1 MLVINFFLRIPM
13 SRKLKTNI
21 FYKLYLNIIS
31 SIALMPSIFLMLL
44 FGLSIL
50 TLNIDH
56 TDPDLIFPKATS
68 IKNIISPDSARS
80 LLSTISSGM
89 ITLMIF
95 SFTMVMVVLN
105 QTASNYSPRVLS
117 TLIGKKFHQV
127 ILGIYLG
134 TIAYAFM
141 VIASIESEVYK
152 FDIPILSVII
162 TAFLGILCLV
172 LFIIFIQ
179 SISSDIQIGN
189 IINKIYRK
197 TLKSM
202 DFVKTKIR
210 IPECQ
215 IPDMSDWE
223 VLESP
228 VSGYLDEVNDT
239 LLIKKAYCMD
249 ISIKMIVTVGQFVN
263 QKDPFFYVNRRLSE
277 SEQKDIFHAFVF
289 RHQEIVEQNYLYGFK
304 QLTEIAV
311 KALSPGINDPGTAI
325 QAIDR
330 LTDLFV
336 IRMEITGFLVLKDK
350 EEKTRFIYQPIPLE
364 DILYISFSSIKNY
377 TGSHV
382 PIMIKLLTLIKTL
395 ARNNQEEN
403 LTSILIASV
412 KDAIEQFM
420 PELKSK
426 TDKDIFVRSVEEFSA
441 QYPNHPTM
449 KEAIKLLEPLKV

>member
-1 MLVINFFLRIPM
+1 M
-13 SRKLKTNI
+13 SQKVKTNI

-44 FGLSIL
+44 LGLSIL

-56 TDPDLIFPKATS
+56 TNPDLIFPKVDS

-80 LLSTISSGM
+80 LLSTISTGM

-117 TLIGKKFHQV
+117 TLIEKKFHQV

-134 TIAYAFM
+134 TIANTFM
-141 VIASIESEVYK
+141 VMVSIESEAYE
-152 FDIPILSVII
+152 FDIPVLSLTI
-162 TAFLGILCLV
+162 TALLGILCLV

-189 IINKIYRK
+189 IINKIYRD

-202 DFVKTKIR
+202 DLIKTKIR
-210 IPECQ
+210 VPESQ
-215 IPDMSDWE
+215 LPDSTDWE

-228 VSGYLDEVNDT
+228 VSGYLDEINDSI
-239 LLIKKAYCMD
+239 LIEKACRMD
-249 ISIKMIVTVGQFVN
+249 ISVKMMVTVGQFVN
-263 QKDPFFYVNRRLSE
+263 QKDPFFYVNRKLSE
-277 SEQKDIFHAFVF
+277 PEQDNLFHAFVF
-289 RHQEIVEQNYLYGFK
+289 RHQEIVKQNYLYGFK

-311 KALSPGINDPGTAI
+311 KALSPGINDPGTAV

-336 IRMEITGFLVLKDK
+336 NRMELTGFLVLKDK
-350 EEKTRFIYQPIPLE
+350 EEKIRFVYESIPLE
-364 DILYISFSSIKNY
+364 DLFYISFSSIKNY
-377 TGSHV
+377 AGSHV
-382 PIMIKLLTLIKTL
+382 PIILKLLSLIKTL
-395 ARNNQEEN
+395 ARNDQEDK

-420 PELKSK
+420 LELKSK
-426 TDKDIFVRSVEEFSA
+426 SDKDTFVRAVEECST
-441 QYPNHPTM
+441 QYPNHQAM